1 MPNAEDD
8 LKATSDAV
16 LADARTLLALEE
28 EKRPI
33 DPSDPHLVAASV
45 EIDRLAGR
53 LQEKTAAE
61 RALAHEVTRDTHRRD

>member
-1 MPNAEDD
+1 MSKAEDD

-16 LADARTLLALEE
+16 LADARTLLSLEE

-33 DPSDPHLVAASV
+33 DASDPHLVAASI

-53 LQEKTAAE
+53 LQQKAAAE
-61 RALAHEVTRDTHRRD
+61 RGLAHEVTEDLAR